1 MTKQPLMAANGHD
14 DINLRRLIR
23 RLEKSASDSQWTTSA
38 DDTWIKVQG
47 TLQTVKYA
55 RKLLGNVE
63 LDDVDPTPKSMQR
76 YGDFKAKLDRID
88 AFMQG
93 LEKRTAPKRTRPEP
107 ILPHLP
113 PPPEEPEPAPPQLQ
127 RASPPD
133 AIAVPGED
141 PTSASLPT
149 DNLLFSVSDV
159 ARTSFSSSVSPPLT
173 TLLPPSFPS
182 ATKST
187 TTAVEPRLLQHS
199 NARQRDMSD
208 QMALMAT
215 QLKRNAMHFSEL
227 LANDQRVVEE
237 TEQKLEGNFGYMQKT
252 RVRARDLR
260 GKTGS
265 TTCLVVLIILAV
277 TFLFMLMVSLIR
289 FSGR

>member
-1 MTKQPLMAANGHD
+1 MAGNVHD
-14 DINLRRLIR
+14 EINLRRLIR
-23 RLEKSASDSQWTTSA
+23 RLEKSASDSQWRGSS

-47 TLQTVKYA
+47 TLQKVKYA

-63 LDDVDPTPKSMQR
+63 LDDVDPTPRNMHR
-76 YGDFKAKLDRID
+76 YDDFRTKLDRID
-88 AFMQG
+88 AFMQT
-93 LEKRTAPKRTRPEP
+93 LEKRTAPTRTRPEP
-107 ILPHLP
+107 ILPHIP
-113 PPPEEPEPAPPQLQ
+113 PPPNELEPAPPQLQ
-127 RASPPD
+127 GPSVPD

-141 PTSASLPT
+141 PSSASLPT
-149 DNLLFSVSDV
+149 DDLLFSVSDV

-173 TLLPPSFPS
+173 TLLPPSFHS

-199 NARQRDMSD
+199 NARQRDMSEE
-208 QMALMAT
+208 MARMAT
-215 QLKRNAMHFSEL
+215 QLKQNAIHFGEL

-237 TEQKLEGNFGYMQKT
+237 TDQKLEGNYGYMQKT
-252 RVRARDLR
+252 RVRTRDLR

-265 TTCLVVLIILAV
+265 TTCLVLGIVLLV